1 MTKRE
6 LKLIAKM
13 TWLGYSR
20 NDAAITV
27 ENYKSK
33 NRLKD
38 LERSVKSV
46 YDDKVEYN
54 EVREVLDNVSQLLST
69 NI

>member
-20 NDAAITV
+20 PMAIEMIND
-27 ENYKSK
+27 YKSK
-33 NRLKD
+33 SRLKD
-38 LERSVKSV
+38 LEKSV
-46 YDDKVEYN
+46 TSVYEDKIEYL
-54 EVREVLDNVSQLLST
+54 EVKEVIDNVPKLLSAT
-69 NI
+69 